1 MRNVFNLHQK
11 KNEYMPAGSS
21 CESAKGDGREMSGTG
36 DVGNNGDLEGD
47 GGNGDD
53 DMQMEEAEEIPKVAK
68 QGPPRT
74 KKNARPP
81 YDKDYRKLTSEVGP
95 SKPRKQ
101 VGKRPKTNINI
112 PPSYP
117 GPSPKK
123 KPVVYLPST
132 GSLVSFT
139 S

>member
-1 MRNVFNLHQK
+1 
-11 KNEYMPAGSS
+11 
-21 CESAKGDGREMSGTG
+21 
-36 DVGNNGDLEGD
+36 
-47 GGNGDD
+47 
-53 DMQMEEAEEIPKVAK
+53 MQMEEAEEIPKVAK

-81 YDKDYRKLTSEVGP
+81 YDKDDGQSTVEAGP

-101 VGKRPKTNINI
+101 VGIRPKMNVDI

-123 KPVVYLPST
+123 KPVVYLLST